1 MFTAAPMLANETP
14 IIGIL
19 LFIKYPHNLV
29 ANYDT
34 ISKHFAKKH
43 EIPKRQGKQK
53 ITCNI

>member
-14 IIGIL
+14 IICML
-19 LFIKYPHNLV
+19 LFIKFPHNLV

-43 EIPKRQGKQK
+43 EIPN
-53 ITCNI
+53 ITINPFTVL